1 MQLYEVTEVIDGDT
15 FIVTPPIFRNSVLQS
30 PMQRLRGDT
39 LAETPMQQLENP
51 DILRKVRLANL
62 NAEESG
68 TPKGIQATLYLKE
81 LIEGKRVTLKPLE
94 ISFDR
99 VVAEVWRYPNKVY
112 INAMMVYS
120 GYATWVEKTSIE

>member
-1 MQLYEVTEVIDGDT
+1 MQLYQVKKVIDGDT
-15 FIVTPPIFRNSVLQS
+15 FMVDPPISL
-30 PMQRLRGDT
+30 P
-39 LAETPMQQLENP
+39 QLDFSNKY
-51 DILRKVRLANL
+51 DKVRLANL
-62 NAEESG
+62 NAEESS

-81 LIEGKRVTLKPLE
+81 LIEGKHVTLNPIE

-112 INAMMVYS
+112 INAMIVYS

>member
-51 DILRKVRLANL
+51 NILRKVRLANL

-81 LIEGKRVTLKPLE
+81 LIEGKRVTLNPIE

-120 GYATWVEKTSIE
+120 GYATWVEKRV